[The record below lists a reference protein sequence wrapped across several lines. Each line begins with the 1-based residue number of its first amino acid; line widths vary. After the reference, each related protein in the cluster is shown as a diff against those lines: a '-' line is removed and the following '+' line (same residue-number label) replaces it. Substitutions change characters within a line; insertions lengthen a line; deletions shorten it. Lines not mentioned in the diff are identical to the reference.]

1 MSIAPVMPVPVQREA
16 NEEEPK
22 FVGVVVVM
30 LPVQVVVREAS
41 GCLFAVTVQNVHNL
55 VETMDED
62 EDAVGVEVHV

>member
-1 MSIAPVMPVPVQREA
+1 MSIAPVMPVPVPVQREA

-41 GCLFAVTVQNVHNL
+41 GCLFAVTVHNL
-55 VETMDED
+55 VD
-62 EDAVGVEVHV
+62 EDAVGVEVHA